1 MYSRRL
7 TRRIGALIVVLAL
20 LCGGIAAQA
29 AQKTCTLCG
38 GSGRFPCSSC
48 TGGRTRCVLCGG
60 TGQKMTQQMVPT
72 TTYSYNPIT
81 GMMSPTTT
89 YQYQTQYTPCSCSGG
104 YNICLSCAGTG
115 FKTCSMCGGSGRVF
129 TSDSGSSS
137 DSGSNGG
144 ESGSNDSGSDDSG
157 DSGDS
162 GDDSGDSGDWSDGG
176 FTADSPDPGV
186 PYRMKNGT
194 VLAATKSHYDFEG
207 VKCLFDGDKNTKYC
221 TITTSAYIV
230 WKAPKPIA
238 VSGYEIM
245 TGNDNSYYNGRNPK
259 SWVLY
264 GSNSKLGRKDSGWVK
279 LHKVT
284 SDKKLKDVDYKTYSF
299 TVSPAAKTYQYFK
312 LEILDNCGDGCI
324 QMSEFTL
331 KGTEGKAQ
339 EPEPAKTTSVTV
351 DKLKYT
357 VDTKAKTAVFTGPSK
372 KTVTKLEIP
381 ATVKVD
387 GVKCKVVG
395 IKAKACKG
403 LAKLATLSIGK
414 YVTEIGNS
422 AFDGCGKLKTVTGG
436 ASVETIG
443 KYAFRSCAAL
453 TKFTFGA
460 RVKTVGARAFY
471 GCGKLKTLVF
481 KTTKLTSDSVGA
493 NAFAGTYKKAAVTC
507 PKSKLTAYRKLLVK
521 KGVSEKATFK

>member
-1 MYSRRL
+1 MAKQRL
-7 TRRIGALIVVLAL
+7 TRRIGALIVALAL

-29 AQKTCTLCG
+29 VQVTCPLCG
-38 GSGRFPCSSC
+38 GMGRSFCSTCGGDGRVLCFSCGGLGQKSQQTFNRDPITGAMIPSTMYLPC
-48 TGGRTRCVLCGG
+48 TGCGG
-60 TGQKMTQQMVPT
+60 TGSQMC
-72 TTYSYNPIT
+72 I
-81 GMMSPTTT
+81 
-89 YQYQTQYTPCSCSGG
+89 
-104 YNICLSCAGTG
+104 SCAGRG
-115 FKTCSMCGGSGRVF
+115 SNTCTMCGGTGHVENGSGG
-129 TSDSGSSS
+129 SGSG
-137 DSGSNGG
+137 DGGS
-144 ESGSNDSGSDDSG
+144 SG
-157 DSGDS
+157 DSGDGS
-162 GDDSGDSGDWSDGG
+162 GDYTGDWSDGG

-186 PYRMKNGT
+186 PYAMKNGT

-230 WKAPKPIA
+230 WQAPKPIA

-264 GSNSKLGRKDSGWVK
+264 GSNSRLGRKDSGWVK
-279 LHKVT
+279 LHGVT
-284 SDKKLKDVDYKTYSF
+284 NDKTLKDLDYKTYSF

-312 LEILDNCGDGCI
+312 LEILENCGDGCI

-331 KGTEGKAQ
+331 KGTEQ
-339 EPEPAKTTSVTV
+339 EAAKQEQVKTTSVTV

-372 KTVTKLEIP
+372 KTVTKLVVP
-381 ATVKVD
+381 ATVKAD
-387 GVKCKVVG
+387 GVTCKVVG

-403 LAKLATLSIGK
+403 LANLASLSIGK

-436 ASVETIG
+436 AGVETIG
-443 KYAFRSCAAL
+443 KYAFRNCAAL
-453 TKFTFGA
+453 TKFTFAA
-460 RVKTVGARAFY
+460 RVKTIGAKAFY

-481 KTTKLTSDSVGA
+481 KTAKLTSAGVGA
-493 NAFAGTYKKAAVTC
+493 NAFAGTYKKAAVAC
-507 PKSKLTAYRKLLVK
+507 PKSKLTAYKKLLVK
-521 KGVSEKATFK
+521 KGVSEKATFR

>member
-1 MYSRRL
+1 MAKQRL
-7 TRRIGALIVVLAL
+7 TRRVGTLIVVLAL
-20 LCGGIAAQA
+20 LCGCIAAQA
-29 AQKTCTLCG
+29 AQKTCSLCG

-48 TGGRTRCVLCGG
+48 TGGRIRCVLCGG
-60 TGQKMTQQMVPT
+60 TGQKTTQQLVPT

-81 GMMSPTTT
+81 GMMTPTTT

-104 YNICLSCAGTG
+104 YTICLQCMGTG
-115 FKTCSMCGGSGRVF
+115 FKSCAMCGGSGKVF
-129 TSDSGSSS
+129 SGDSGSGSGGS
-137 DSGSNGG
+137 GSGDSGSGSGDGG
-144 ESGSNDSGSDDSG
+144 SSG
-157 DSGDS
+157 DSGDGS
-162 GDDSGDSGDWSDGG
+162 GAYTGDWSDGG
-176 FTADSPDPGV
+176 FSADSPDPGV
-186 PYRMKNGT
+186 PYAMKNGT

-207 VKCLFDGDKNTKYC
+207 VKCLFDGDRNTKYC

-230 WKAPKPIA
+230 WQAPKPIA

-264 GSNSKLGRKDSGWVK
+264 GSNSRLGRKDSGWVK
-279 LHKVT
+279 LHGVT
-284 SDKKLKDVDYKTYSF
+284 NDRTLKDLDYKTYSF

-312 LEILDNCGDGCI
+312 LEILENCGDGCI

-331 KGTEGKAQ
+331 KGTEGEAQ

-351 DKLKYT
+351 KNLKFAA
-357 VDTKAKTAVFTGPSK
+357 DTKARTAVFTGPSK
-372 KTVTKLEIP
+372 KTVTKLVVP
-381 ATVKVD
+381 ATVKAD
-387 GVKCKVVG
+387 GVTCKVVG

-403 LAKLATLSIGK
+403 LANLASLSIGK

-436 ASVETIG
+436 AGVETIG
-443 KYAFRSCAAL
+443 KYAFRNCAAL
-453 TKFTFGA
+453 AKFTFGA
-460 RVKTVGARAFY
+460 RVKTIGAKAFY

-481 KTTKLTSDSVGA
+481 KTAKLTSAGVGA

-507 PKSKLTAYRKLLVK
+507 PKSKLTAYKKLLVK
-521 KGVSEKATFK
+521 KGVSEKATFR